1 MKRKTNLTMLLCFCL
16 LAIASP
22 VSAQK
27 ESGFASG
34 ADLMLGY
41 SDKVFSTGLGYDLGY
56 KWKNIAYLGVGPQVG
71 FSTGSGQ
78 SNFSGG
84 GYGKLR
90 VTIPIQTEIKPFVE
104 GRTGYSY
111 DFKNEKGKMFYGA
124 GAGVKF
130 NKMVIG
136 VYVGISSTTTETKS
150 TYSYYQPTS
159 QRRDITGKTTKTPT
173 GKWHTGTT
181 VDKDTEWHFTPNFL
195 IGFEF

>member
-1 MKRKTNLTMLLCFCL
+1 MKCKTNLTKLLYVCL
-16 LAIASP
+16 LSVANP
-22 VSAQK
+22 VSAQD

-34 ADLMLGY
+34 TDLMLGY
-41 SDKVFSTGLGYDLGY
+41 SEKVFSTSLGYDLGY
-56 KWKNIAYLGVGPQVG
+56 KWRSLVYLGVGPVAG
-71 FSTGSGQ
+71 FSTGNGQ

-90 VTIPIQTEIKPFVE
+90 ITIPIKTEIKPFVE

-111 DFKNEKGKMFYGA
+111 NFKNENGAMFYGA

-136 VYVGISSTTTETKS
+136 VYVGISSTTTETKE
-150 TYSYYQPTS
+150 TYSYFQPSS
-159 QRRDITGKTTKTPT
+159 QRIRIGKTSSGPT
-173 GKWHTGTT
+173 GTWHTGTR
-181 VDKDTEWHFTPNFL
+181 VNEETEWHFTPNFL